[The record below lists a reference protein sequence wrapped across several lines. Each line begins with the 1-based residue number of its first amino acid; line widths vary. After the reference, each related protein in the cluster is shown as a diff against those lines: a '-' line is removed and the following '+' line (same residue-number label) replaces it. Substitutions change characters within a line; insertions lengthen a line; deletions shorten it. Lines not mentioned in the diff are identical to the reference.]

1 MHNYRELKIW
11 QNAIDLSE
19 KIYSITKLFPDD
31 EKFGLIS
38 QLKRAS
44 VSVASN
50 IAEGTSRNSD
60 KEFNYFLSM
69 SLGSL
74 FEMETQL
81 EIAYR
86 ISYVSNEVLLE
97 INNEIKQLIKMI
109 MNFRKSVLV

>member
-19 KIYSITKLFPDD
+19 KIYSITKFFPDD